1 MQNIKAARR
10 AAKHEPR
17 LYPVWGME
25 TPIRTSNVHSLYRY
39 GDMCMWC
46 RYIVAPR
53 PTRLLEMG
61 WTIGDTVVLLA
72 VLAFMVPFMLYLVGP
87 ATDACIASLGW

>member
-17 LYPVWGME
+17 LYSVWGTE
-25 TPIRTSNVHSLYRY
+25 TPVRTSNVHSLYRY

-72 VLAFMVPFMLYLVGP
+72 VLAFIGLLVHVFGIGFDSY
-87 ATDACIASLGW
+87 ADLMGW

>member
-72 VLAFMVPFMLYLVGP
+72 VLAFMGLLVHVFGMGFDSY
-87 ATDACIASLGW
+87 AALMGW